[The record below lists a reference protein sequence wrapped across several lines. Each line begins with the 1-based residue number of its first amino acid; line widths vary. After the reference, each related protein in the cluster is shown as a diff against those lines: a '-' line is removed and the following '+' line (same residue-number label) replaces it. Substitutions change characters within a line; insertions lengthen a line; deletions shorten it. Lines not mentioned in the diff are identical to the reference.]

1 VKVIAEGNVAI
12 VMIEIFFLVVSVV
25 FVFTVKL

>member
-1 VKVIAEGNVAI
+1 MKVIAEGNVAI